1 MAATQTGVE
10 EKGITEAE
18 ANAVPPKSVYELPDD
33 HPARRRAEAMDLT
46 EKSRQASYEQESGH
60 VIDPPADDKTETVEA
75 KVDEPEKAEAD
86 KQIAAQEEELIL
98 TPEMIAKAKVMTKVD
113 GVDELVPASKVLGQ
127 YQKGAAADVRLADAT
142 RLRSEAQA
150 ALDKATKDA
159 QERKTTATTEP
170 EKVEA
175 QAQVQSAQAAKAKF
189 LEASDALYEGDRAK
203 AAELFGE
210 ATALA
215 MTPAPKA
222 ETTAVVDPEAMAGQI
237 ATRVEQNLSQKSALT
252 KLFDDYPEIK
262 ADPDYALLTDRAV
275 NALLTNGKSMPEAIA
290 EAGEQIG
297 EKFKLGK
304 FAAKPAG
311 RQVKGNAP
319 TTQAE
324 KLEAKKGLD
333 NIQSNDNKAAEPG
346 TTVETAVDVIN
357 EIRNSRPGARQ
368 LA

>member
-60 VIDPPADDKTETVEA
+60 VIDPPAEEKTETVEA
-75 KVDEPEKAEAD
+75 KVDEPTEVD

-159 QERKTTATTEP
+159 PAKPATTEP

-175 QAQVQSAQAAKAKF
+175 QANIAEAVKAKF
-189 LEASDALYEGDRAK
+189 KEGSVALYEGDAERAGQLFSE
-203 AAELFGE
+203 AAS
-210 ATALA
+210 LA

-222 ETTAVVDPEAMAGQI
+222 ETTNVVDPEAMAGQI

-311 RQVKGNAP
+311 RPVKGNAP

>member
-1 MAATQTGVE
+1 MGATQTGVQE
-10 EKGITEAE
+10 QGITEAE

-33 HPARRRAEAMDLT
+33 HPIKRRELAYDAA
-46 EKSRQASYEQESGH
+46 EKSRIASYEQESGQQLE
-60 VIDPPADDKTETVEA
+60 PDDKTETVEA
-75 KVDEPEKAEAD
+75 AKIDEPEKAEID
-86 KQIAAQEEELIL
+86 KQIEAQDDELIL

-150 ALDKATKDA
+150 ALDKASKEA
-159 QERKTTATTEP
+159 AKPATPEP
-170 EKVEA
+170 ERAE
-175 QAQVQSAQAAKAKF
+175 AQVQTAQAAKAKF
-189 LEASDALYEGDRAK
+189 KEASDALYEGDAAR
-203 AAELFGE
+203 AAELFSE
-210 ATALA
+210 ATSLA
-215 MTPAPKA
+215 MTPAKA
-222 ETTAVVDPEAMAGQI
+222 ETQPVNADEMAGQI

-252 KLFDDYPEIK
+252 KLFEDYPEIK
-262 ADPDYALLTDRAV
+262 ADPEYALLTDRAV
-275 NALLTNGKSMPEAIA
+275 NALLTNGKTMPEAIA

-304 FAAKPAG
+304 FANKPSG
-311 RQVKGNAP
+311 RPVKGNAP

-333 NIQSNDNKAAEPG
+333 NISSNDNRAAAAGAVE
-346 TTVETAVDVIN
+346 ETAVDVIN